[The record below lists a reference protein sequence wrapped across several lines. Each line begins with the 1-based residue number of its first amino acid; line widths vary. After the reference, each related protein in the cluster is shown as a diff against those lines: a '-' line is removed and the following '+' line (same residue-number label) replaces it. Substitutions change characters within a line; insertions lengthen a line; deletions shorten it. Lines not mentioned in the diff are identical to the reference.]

1 MTGLP
6 PERLELEITE
16 TAIIAN
22 KARTLNQLRRV
33 RALGVRIAIDDF
45 GTGYSSLDTLRSF
58 PFDKIKLDR
67 SFLCELEHSPQAL
80 AIFRAVMALGR
91 SLGIPI
97 LAEGVETP
105 QQFAI
110 LKREGCDE
118 AQGYLL
124 GKPGPKVSKTKTLP
138 RLGAAA

>member
-1 MTGLP
+1 
-6 PERLELEITE
+6 
-16 TAIIAN
+16 
-22 KARTLNQLRRV
+22 
-33 RALGVRIAIDDF
+33 
-45 GTGYSSLDTLRSF
+45 
-58 PFDKIKLDR
+58 
-67 SFLCELEHSPQAL
+67 
-80 AIFRAVMALGR
+80 MALGR